1 MKTLLKNAK
10 VVNVF
15 TEKIEETNVLI
26 EKDKIIGVGDYYDE
40 SDADVCED
48 LTGKYICPGFIDGHI
63 HIESTMMVPY
73 SLAQS
78 VLVHGTTAVV
88 TDPHE
93 IANVCGVDGIRYML
107 EMSENL
113 PLHVFIMIP
122 SCVPATC
129 FDEAGASLNAE
140 DIEFLYKE
148 KRVLGLAEMMNYPGV
163 IYNDAP
169 TMDKINACVEKGKP
183 VDGHAPLLSG
193 KDLDKYISAGIN
205 SDHECSTA
213 DEAIEKLSKGQW
225 IMIRQGSAAKNLE
238 KLLPLFEFPYYLR
251 SILATDDRNPADIIS
266 EGHIDNIVRLAIRS
280 GKDPVRAIKMASFN
294 PAQYFGI
301 DRVGAVSCGYKAD
314 LLILNDLEN
323 IDIKDVYSNGV
334 KVVDNGNLLDFE
346 IPSAEDLI
354 TGSVMNSFHM
364 PDLKVEDFY
373 IEPKENRCRVIEVIP
388 GEILTNELIEELDFT
403 KDNGIDIERDIIK
416 IAVIERHKNTGH
428 KGVGY
433 IKGIGIKNGALAG
446 SVSHDSHNLIVIGS
460 SDENMCVAANHIKKI
475 GGGLCVV
482 KEGKVI
488 AEVRLPVAGLM
499 STESAVNIAKAN
511 EKLRESAKE
520 LSVNENIEPFM
531 NMAFVS
537 LPVIPVLKMTTQGL
551 VNVTEFKRVDLF
563 ADQSDP
569 RSNT

>member
-1 MKTLLKNAK
+1 
-10 VVNVF
+10 
-15 TEKIEETNVLI
+15 
-26 EKDKIIGVGDYYDE
+26 
-40 SDADVCED
+40 
-48 LTGKYICPGFIDGHI
+48 
-63 HIESTMMVPY
+63 
-73 SLAQS
+73 
-78 VLVHGTTAVV
+78 
-88 TDPHE
+88 
-93 IANVCGVDGIRYML
+93 
-107 EMSENL
+107 
-113 PLHVFIMIP
+113 
-122 SCVPATC
+122 
-129 FDEAGASLNAE
+129 
-140 DIEFLYKE
+140 
-148 KRVLGLAEMMNYPGV
+148 
-163 IYNDAP
+163 
-169 TMDKINACVEKGKP
+169 
-183 VDGHAPLLSG
+183 
-193 KDLDKYISAGIN
+193 
-205 SDHECSTA
+205 
-213 DEAIEKLSKGQW
+213 
-225 IMIRQGSAAKNLE
+225 
-238 KLLPLFEFPYYLR
+238 
-251 SILATDDRNPADIIS
+251 
-266 EGHIDNIVRLAIRS
+266 
-280 GKDPVRAIKMASFN
+280 
-294 PAQYFGI
+294 
-301 DRVGAVSCGYKAD
+301 
-314 LLILNDLEN
+314 
-323 IDIKDVYSNGV
+323 
-334 KVVDNGNLLDFE
+334 
-346 IPSAEDLI
+346 
-354 TGSVMNSFHM
+354 MNSFHM
-364 PDLKVEDFY
+364 PDLKAEDFY
-373 IEPKENRCRVIEVIP
+373 IEPKGNRCRVIEVIP

-403 KDNGIDIERDIIK
+403 KDNGIDIEKDIIK

>member
-1 MKTLLKNAK
+1 MKTLLKNAR

-15 TEKIEETNVLI
+15 TETIEETNVLI
-26 EKDKIIGVGDYYDE
+26 EKDKIIGVGDYYTDD
-40 SDADVCED
+40 DADVIED
-48 LTGKYICPGFIDGHI
+48 LSGKYICPGFIDGHI

-113 PLHVFIMIP
+113 PLHVYVMIP

-129 FDEAGASLNAE
+129 FDEAGASLKAE
-140 DIEFLYKE
+140 DIEFLYNE

-163 IYNDAP
+163 IYDDAP
-169 TMDKINACVEKGKP
+169 TLDKIKSCVEKGRP

-193 KDLDKYISAGIN
+193 RELDKYISAGIN
-205 SDHECSTA
+205 SDHECSSA
-213 DEAIEKLSKGQW
+213 EEAIEKLSKGQW

-238 KLLPLFEFPYYLR
+238 KLLPLFEAPYYLR
-251 SILATDDRNPADIIS
+251 SILATDDRNPADIIA
-266 EGHIDNIVRLAIRS
+266 EGHIDNIVRLAIKA
-280 GKDPVRAIKMASFN
+280 GKNPVRAIKMASFN
-294 PAQYFGI
+294 PAQYFRI
-301 DRVGAVSCGYKAD
+301 DRVGAVACGYKAD
-314 LLILNDLEN
+314 LLVLDNLDN
-323 IDIKDVYSNGV
+323 IEIKDVYSNGV
-334 KVVDNGNLLDFE
+334 KVVDNKKLLDFE
-346 IPSAEDLI
+346 IPKAEDMI

-364 PDLKVEDFY
+364 PDLKKEDFF
-373 IEPKENRCRVIEVIP
+373 IEPKGNKVRVIEVIP
-388 GEILTNELIEELDFT
+388 GEILTNELILELDFD
-403 KDNGIDIERDIIK
+403 KNNGIDVDKDIIK

-460 SDENMCVAANHIKKI
+460 SDEDMCIAANHIKKI

-488 AEVRLPVAGLM
+488 SEVRLPVAGLM
-499 STESAVNIAKAN
+499 STESAANIAKAN
-511 EKLRESAKE
+511 EDLRESAKE
-520 LSVNENIEPFM
+520 LGVYDNIEPFM

-551 VNVTEFKRVDLF
+551 VNVSEFKRVDLF
-563 ADQSDP
+563 AE
-569 RSNT
+569 

>member
-1 MKTLLKNAK
+1 MKTLLKNAR

-15 TEKIEETNVLI
+15 TETIEETNVLI
-26 EKDKIIGVGDYYDE
+26 EKDKIIGVGDYYTDG
-40 SDADVCED
+40 DADVIED
-48 LTGKYICPGFIDGHI
+48 LSGKYICPGFIDGHI

-113 PLHVFIMIP
+113 PLHVYVMIP

-129 FDEAGASLNAE
+129 FDEAGASLKAE
-140 DIEFLYKE
+140 DIEFLYNE

-163 IYNDAP
+163 IYDDAP
-169 TMDKINACVEKGKP
+169 TLDKIKSCVEKGRP

-193 KDLDKYISAGIN
+193 RDLDKYISAGIN
-205 SDHECSTA
+205 SDHECSSA
-213 DEAIEKLSKGQW
+213 EEAIEKLSKGQW
-225 IMIRQGSAAKNLE
+225 IMIRQGSAAKNLG
-238 KLLPLFEFPYYLR
+238 KLLPLFEAPYYLR
-251 SILATDDRNPADIIS
+251 SILATDDRNPADIIA
-266 EGHIDNIVRLAIRS
+266 EGHIDNIVRLAIKA
-280 GKDPVRAIKMASFN
+280 GKNPVRAIKMASFN

-301 DRVGAVSCGYKAD
+301 DRVGAVACGYKAD
-314 LLILNDLEN
+314 LLVLDNLDN
-323 IDIKDVYSNGV
+323 IEIKDVYSNGV
-334 KVVDNGNLLDFE
+334 KVVDNKKLLDFE
-346 IPSAEDLI
+346 IPKAEDMI

-364 PDLKVEDFY
+364 PDLKKEDFF
-373 IEPKENRCRVIEVIP
+373 IEPKGNKVRVIEVIP
-388 GEILTNELIEELDFT
+388 GEILTNELILELDFD
-403 KDNGIDIERDIIK
+403 KNNGIDVDKDIIK

-460 SDENMCVAANHIKKI
+460 SDEDCCIAANHIKKI

-488 AEVRLPVAGLM
+488 SEVRLPVAGLM
-499 STESAVNIAKAN
+499 STESAANIAKAN
-511 EKLRESAKE
+511 EDLRESAKE
-520 LSVNENIEPFM
+520 LGVYDNIEPFM

-551 VNVTEFKRVDLF
+551 VNVSEFKRVDLF
-563 ADQSDP
+563 AE
-569 RSNT
+569 

>member
-1 MKTLLKNAK
+1 MKTLLKNAR

-15 TEKIEETNVLI
+15 TETIEETNVLI
-26 EKDKIIGVGDYYDE
+26 EKDKIIGVGDYYTDG
-40 SDADVCED
+40 DADVIED
-48 LTGKYICPGFIDGHI
+48 LSGKYICPGFIDGHI

-113 PLHVFIMIP
+113 PLHVYVMIP

-129 FDEAGASLNAE
+129 FDEAGASLKAE
-140 DIEFLYKE
+140 DIEFLYNE

-163 IYNDAP
+163 IYDDAP
-169 TMDKINACVEKGKP
+169 TLDKIKSCVEKGRP

-193 KDLDKYISAGIN
+193 RDLDKYISAGIN
-205 SDHECSTA
+205 SDHECSSA
-213 DEAIEKLSKGQW
+213 EEAIEKLSKGQW

-238 KLLPLFEFPYYLR
+238 KLLPLFEAPYYLR
-251 SILATDDRNPADIIS
+251 SILATDDRNPADIIA
-266 EGHIDNIVRLAIRS
+266 EGHIDNIVRLAIKA
-280 GKDPVRAIKMASFN
+280 GKNPVRAIKMASFN

-301 DRVGAVSCGYKAD
+301 DRVGAVACGYKAD
-314 LLILNDLEN
+314 LLVLDNLDN
-323 IDIKDVYSNGV
+323 IEIKDVYSNGV
-334 KVVDNGNLLDFE
+334 KVVDNKKLLDFE
-346 IPSAEDLI
+346 IPKAEDMI

-364 PDLKVEDFY
+364 PDLKKEDFF
-373 IEPKENRCRVIEVIP
+373 IEPKGNKVRVIEVIP
-388 GEILTNELIEELDFT
+388 GEILTNELILELDFD
-403 KDNGIDIERDIIK
+403 KNNGIDVDKDIIK

-460 SDENMCVAANHIKKI
+460 SDEDMCIAANHIKKI

-488 AEVRLPVAGLM
+488 SEVRLPVAGLM
-499 STESAVNIAKAN
+499 STESAANIAKAN
-511 EKLRESAKE
+511 EVLRESAKE
-520 LSVNENIEPFM
+520 LGVYDNIEPFM

-551 VNVTEFKRVDLF
+551 VNVSEFKRVDLF
-563 ADQSDP
+563 AE
-569 RSNT
+569 

>member
-1 MKTLLKNAK
+1 MKTLLKNAR

-15 TEKIEETNVLI
+15 TETIEETNVLI
-26 EKDKIIGVGDYYDE
+26 EKDKIIGVGDYYTDG
-40 SDADVCED
+40 DADVIED
-48 LTGKYICPGFIDGHI
+48 LSGKYICPGFIDGHI

-113 PLHVFIMIP
+113 PLHVYVMIP

-129 FDEAGASLNAE
+129 FDEAGASLKAE
-140 DIEFLYKE
+140 DIEFLYNE

-163 IYNDAP
+163 IYDDAP
-169 TMDKINACVEKGKP
+169 TLDKIKSCVEKGRP

-193 KDLDKYISAGIN
+193 RDLDKYISAGIN
-205 SDHECSTA
+205 SDHECSSA
-213 DEAIEKLSKGQW
+213 EEAIEKLSKGQW

-238 KLLPLFEFPYYLR
+238 KLLPLFEAPYYLR
-251 SILATDDRNPADIIS
+251 SILATDDRNPADIIA
-266 EGHIDNIVRLAIRS
+266 EGHIDNIVRLAIKA
-280 GKDPVRAIKMASFN
+280 GKNPVRAIKMASFN

-301 DRVGAVSCGYKAD
+301 DRVGAVACGYKAD
-314 LLILNDLEN
+314 LLVLDNLDN
-323 IDIKDVYSNGV
+323 IEIKDVYSNGV
-334 KVVDNGNLLDFE
+334 KVVDNKKLLDFE
-346 IPSAEDLI
+346 IPKAEDMI

-364 PDLKVEDFY
+364 PDLKKEDFF
-373 IEPKENRCRVIEVIP
+373 IEPKGNKVRVIEVIP
-388 GEILTNELIEELDFT
+388 GEILTNELILELDFD
-403 KDNGIDIERDIIK
+403 KNNGIDVDKDIIK

-460 SDENMCVAANHIKKI
+460 SDEDMCIAANHIKKI

-488 AEVRLPVAGLM
+488 SEVRLPVAGLM
-499 STESAVNIAKAN
+499 STESAANIAKAN
-511 EKLRESAKE
+511 EDLRESAKE
-520 LSVNENIEPFM
+520 LGVYDNIEPFM

-551 VNVTEFKRVDLF
+551 VNVSEFKRVDLF
-563 ADQSDP
+563 AE
-569 RSNT
+569 